1 MVKLSGVLDSAHS
14 RENTNI
20 LLAQI
25 ILRSDYSRSVK
36 ELWNYYFSQFRVKSF
51 ERNLVRRR
59 RRRRIRKKNKI
70 TFRPLSGSK
79 SRNAF

>member
-14 RENTNI
+14 REDTNI

-25 ILRSDYSRSVK
+25 ILRSDCSGSVK
-36 ELWNYYFSQFRVKSF
+36 TYGDYFSQFRVKSF

-59 RRRRIRKKNKI
+59 IRKKNNI